1 MNTENYLERE
11 SKTLELKESLPQ
23 KNQLIKTCVAFAN
36 GAGGEIVIGVEDSTG
51 HVVGVSDET
60 RDKIFEEIANSII
73 DSISPP
79 IIPEIYEKNIK
90 GRRIVIIKI
99 FPGSRPPYFIKSE
112 GNKKGVYLRSGSS
125 TRRAEDEFI
134 EDLYRHQKKTFFD
147 EEVSEFPIESLEK
160 SMLLDFYESK
170 YKEENLI
177 MDKIA
182 VRNLANP
189 KKLFA
194 TNAALLFFTPNP
206 EMYIPE
212 AIIICTWFKGKEGR
226 DIIKTMELTGPIPTL
241 VESALKLLHSWLE
254 IDFNLSPSGKLKGR
268 SLIPLVAI
276 REALVNALIHRKYI
290 IRGAVK
296 VAMFE
301 DRLEIFSP
309 GSLPGLMSLKN
320 LGDGTTFLRN
330 PTLAKIA
337 RKLRLIEKLGSGIR
351 LIFDSCK
358 KEKLKKPS
366 FYEDGD
372 FLKVVFYFEKELDE
386 GLSVEEKIVELGL
399 SFGEI
404 RIKDLISKVGISRN
418 TATRK
423 MNILI
428 EKKIFE
434 RKGKGAGVFFKYKGK
449 KDECRNKDC

>member
-1 MNTENYLERE
+1 MNAEFYLERE
-11 SKTLELKESLPQ
+11 SKTLELKENIPQ

-36 GAGGEIVIGVEDSTG
+36 GAGGEIVVGVEDTTG
-51 HVVGVSDET
+51 RIVGITDEV
-60 RDKIFEEIANSII
+60 RDQIFEDVANSIL
-73 DSISPP
+73 DSISPQ
-79 IIPEIYEKNIK
+79 IMPEIYEKNINGK
-90 GRRIVIIKI
+90 RIVFIKI
-99 FPGSRPPYFIKSE
+99 FPGSKPPYFIKKE
-112 GNKKGVYLRSGSS
+112 GNKKGVYLRAGSS
-125 TRRAEDEFI
+125 SRRADDEFI
-134 EDLYRHQKKTFFD
+134 EDLYRHQKKIFFD
-147 EEVSEFPIESLEK
+147 EESTDVPIESLDK
-160 SMLLDFYESK
+160 NLLLDFYESK
-170 YKEENLI
+170 YKEEALV

-182 VRNLANP
+182 VRSLTNP

-194 TNAALLFFTPNP
+194 TNAAILFFTQNP
-206 EMYIPE
+206 EIYIPE
-212 AIIICTWFKGKEGR
+212 SIIICTWFKGKIGR
-226 DIIKTMELTGPIPTL
+226 DIIKTIELTGPIPL
-241 VESALKLLHSWLE
+241 LIESALKLLYSWLE
-254 IDFNLSPSGKLKGR
+254 IDFNLSSSGKLMGR
-268 SLIPLVAI
+268 SLIPMVAL

-296 VAMFE
+296 VALYE

-337 RKLRLIEKLGSGIR
+337 RKLRLIEKLGSGIK

-372 FLKVVFYFEKELDE
+372 FLKIVFYFEKQLNE
-386 GLSVEEKIVELGL
+386 GLTDEEKIVELGIF
-399 SFGEI
+399 FGEV
-404 RIKDLISKVGISRN
+404 RIKDLIEKISISRN

-428 EKKIFE
+428 EKKLFE

-449 KDECRNKDC
+449 KDE